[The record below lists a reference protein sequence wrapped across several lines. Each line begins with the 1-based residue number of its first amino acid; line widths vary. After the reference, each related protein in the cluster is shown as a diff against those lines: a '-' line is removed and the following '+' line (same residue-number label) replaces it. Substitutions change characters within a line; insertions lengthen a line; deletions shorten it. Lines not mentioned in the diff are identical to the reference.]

1 MIQRLP
7 REYREKYARPMG
19 IGGQVLLF
27 AFRVIGPI
35 ALFFIVAIGLDVYSL
50 FQ

>member
-7 REYREKYARPMG
+7 WEYREKYARPRG
-19 IGGQVLLF
+19 LGGQILFF
-27 AFRVIGPI
+27 AFKVIGPV
-35 ALFFIVAIGLDVYSL
+35 ALFFIAAIGLDVYSL

>member
-7 REYREKYARPMG
+7 RKYREKYARPRG
-19 IGGQVLLF
+19 LGGQILFF
-27 AFRVIGPI
+27 AFKVIGPV
-35 ALFFIVAIGLDVYSL
+35 ALFFIAAIGLDVYSL

>member
-7 REYREKYARPMG
+7 RKYREKYARPRG
-19 IGGQVLLF
+19 IGGQVLFF
-27 AFRVIGPI
+27 AFKVIGPV
-35 ALFFIVAIGLDVYSL
+35 ALFFIAAIGLDAYSL